1 MSIHNV
7 TYSDTPPILAANIT
21 CQSVRAN
28 NNVNMVWI
36 GAEGGGPAL
45 SEATTCNLLESE
57 L

>member
-45 SEATTCNLLESE
+45 SEATTCNILESE
-57 L
+57 S